1 MDIVVSVDVKH
12 GRRGT
17 VRIFLAV
24 TMIAV
29 SASIGACAGTATDKA
44 FGAADAQA
52 IRQVSSDLEAAFNA
66 KDVDKILSLYTDN
79 SVFMPPNKPVLRG
92 RDPLRGFYK
101 GLLSGGSR
109 DLKITVEDVAGHGPI
124 AYESGAYSMM
134 NGDKHDRGKF
144 LFILRNLAGNWKI
157 EYTSWSSDLPPTLP

>member
-1 MDIVVSVDVKH
+1 MDIVVSLDVKH

-29 SASIGACAGTATDKA
+29 CAGIGACAGTATDKA
-44 FGAADAQA
+44 FGVADAQA
-52 IRQVSSDLEAAFNA
+52 IRQVSSDLETAFNA

-92 RDPLRGFYK
+92 RDPLRGFYN

-157 EYTSWSSDLPPTLP
+157 EYTSWSSDLPPSKP